1 MGAAVLLLVREK
13 TSRFATVRVRAVIF
27 VFFEDV
33 VDHVS
38 DVEDHVVEDHVVEE
52 HVAEDHDKD
61 GLDGWVL
68 LVSREKTSRFATIR
82 ASTSFF
88 IEDEDDEIMRI
99 TNSLDISVVNAGEE
113 MMLMKRGRPR
123 DEEGDVLKLM
133 IIIS

>member
-1 MGAAVLLLVREK
+1 MLLLVREK

-52 HVAEDHDKD
+52 HVAEDHDED

-82 ASTSFF
+82 ASMSFF

-123 DEEGDVLKLM
+123 DEEEDLLV
-133 IIIS
+133 SYPTR

>member
-13 TSRFATVRVRAVIF
+13 TSRYATVRVRAVIF

-52 HVAEDHDKD
+52 HVVEDHDED

-88 IEDEDDEIMRI
+88 IEDEDDEIMRT

-123 DEEGDVLKLM
+123 DEEEDVLKLM

>member
-38 DVEDHVVEDHVVEE
+38 DVEDHVVEE
-52 HVAEDHDKD
+52 HVAEDHDED

-68 LVSREKTSRFATIR
+68 LVSREKTSRFATIM

-113 MMLMKRGRPR
+113 MRLMKRGRR
-123 DEEGDVLKLM
+123 
-133 IIIS
+133 IISS

>member
-1 MGAAVLLLVREK
+1 MLLLVREK

-33 VDHVS
+33 ADHVS

-52 HVAEDHDKD
+52 HVAEDHDED
-61 GLDGWVL
+61 GLGGWVL

-113 MMLMKRGRPR
+113 MMLLRRGRPK
-123 DEEGDVLKLM
+123 D
-133 IIIS
+133 

>member
-38 DVEDHVVEDHVVEE
+38 DVEDHVVEE

-123 DEEGDVLKLM
+123 DEEEDVLKLM